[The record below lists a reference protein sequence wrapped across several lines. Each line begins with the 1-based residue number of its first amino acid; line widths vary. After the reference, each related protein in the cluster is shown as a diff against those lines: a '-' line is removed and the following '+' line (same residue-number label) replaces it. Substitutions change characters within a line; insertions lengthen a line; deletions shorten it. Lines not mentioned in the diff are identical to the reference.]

1 MSDRTTLYLNYA
13 ACDRKAVERELGE
26 PNYEEPE
33 NGIIFAQF
41 DEVNWG
47 GQNELE
53 TISKAGVPFWGRCD
67 SGAGYG
73 AAHLAGV
80 SRKSYEFCAG
90 ALDDSLCVEFSLES
104 GAVTELMAAERFRKR
119 WLRAKSAVAK
129 RAKVKGLKA

>member
-1 MSDRTTLYLNYA
+1 MGDRTTLYLNYA

-26 PNYEEPE
+26 PDYEDPVE
-33 NGIIFAQF
+33 NGSVSGQF

-104 GAVTELMAAERFRKR
+104 GVVTELMTAERFRKR
-119 WLRAKSAVAK
+119 WLRAKAAVAK
-129 RAKVKGLKA
+129 RATERR